1 VGDGWTGGS
10 RVSAVDRRPR
20 ILVVEDDET
29 VADVVARYLKRE
41 SFEVERVADGES
53 ALRAVDARAPDLV
66 VLDLMLPRLSGLE
79 VCRRLRPRR
88 LPIVMLTAR
97 GEESDRIMGL
107 ELGADDYVVKPF
119 SPRELVAR
127 IRAVLR
133 RAGPRD
139 ESKIELGPIELDP
152 RSRIVRIRRRKVEL
166 TAREFDLL
174 AFLMAHPGRVFS
186 RDELLEQV
194 WGYTFGG
201 TTTVTVHIQRLRS
214 KIERR
219 TDEPEHVKTVWGAGY
234 RFDA

>member
-1 VGDGWTGGS
+1 
-10 RVSAVDRRPR
+10 VSAVDRRPR

-53 ALRAVDARAPDLV
+53 ALRAVNARAPDLV

-127 IRAVLR
+127 IRSVLR
-133 RAGPRD
+133 RTGPRD

>member
-1 VGDGWTGGS
+1 
-10 RVSAVDRRPR
+10 VSAVDRRPR
-20 ILVVEDDET
+20 ILVVDDDET
-29 VADVVARYLKRE
+29 VADVVGRYLERE
-41 SFEVERVADGES
+41 SFDVERVADGES

-127 IRAVLR
+127 IRSVLR

-139 ESKIELGPIELDP
+139 QSKIELGPIELDP
-152 RSRIVRIRRRKVEL
+152 RSRTVRIRRRQVEL

-201 TTTVTVHIQRLRS
+201 TPTVTVHIQRLRS

>member
-1 VGDGWTGGS
+1 
-10 RVSAVDRRPR
+10 VSAVDRRPR

-127 IRAVLR
+127 IRSVLR
-133 RAGPRD
+133 RTGPRD